1 MRFSIW
7 LGLALLLTGTL
18 PVQTEAPVVPPN
30 PPLPPAVQT
39 EVRREPQEPYVLQIE
54 PPPPSIDESLVVLLR
69 RGGAVESISMREY
82 LTCVAL
88 SELYADFSDETFKA
102 QVVAARTIAL
112 ATAQKHKHSDC
123 DICADPSCCQACHT
137 VDALRQK
144 LGASFDAAWER
155 AEDAVIDTD
164 GEVLRYVGK
173 LCEATYFSS
182 SGGRT
187 EAAVAVWG
195 GDVPYLQSVDSPGE
209 EETRAY
215 ASTVTVSAEKA
226 REILTAAGATLPAD
240 PAAWI
245 GEMTRTAGGGVATI
259 VIGGVR
265 FSGTQ
270 IQRLFGL
277 ASTNF
282 TVAASTDA
290 LTFSVRGSG
299 HRVGMSQFGAEA
311 MAQQGKT
318 YREILTHYYTGA
330 SIEPYEQ

>member
-1 MRFSIW
+1 MMHFSIW

-18 PVQTEAPVVPPN
+18 PAQAEVPAASVEPTAPRTVQS
-30 PPLPPAVQT
+30 
-39 EVRREPQEPYVLQIE
+39 EVRREPRKPYVLQIE
-54 PPPPSIDESLVVLLR
+54 TPPPSVDETLVVLLR

-102 QVVAARTIAL
+102 QIVAARTIAL
-112 ATAQKHKHSDC
+112 ATAQKHKHPDC
-123 DICADPSCCQACHT
+123 DICAEPSCCQACQT
-137 VDALRQK
+137 VDGLRQK

-155 AEDAVIDTD
+155 AENAVIDTD
-164 GEVLRYVGK
+164 GEVLRYDGN

-195 GDVPYLQSVDSPGE
+195 GDVPYLQSVESPGE
-209 EETRAY
+209 ESARAY
-215 ASTVTVSAEKA
+215 ASAVTVSAETA
-226 REILTAAGATLPAD
+226 RSALTDARLTDD
-240 PAAWI
+240 PTTWI
-245 GEMTRTAGGGVATI
+245 GETTRTAGGGVASI
-259 VIGGVR
+259 VIGGAR
-265 FSGTQ
+265 FSGAQ
-270 IQRLFGL
+270 LQRLFGL

-282 TVAASTDA
+282 TVAASADA

-330 SIEPYEQ
+330 SIEPYQQ